1 MKKLLLAMSL
11 ALAAMGASAANYLHI
26 KTDSGW
32 EVLDLDR
39 VDRLV
44 FAGGVMNAQ
53 DASGNSVGSYSQVA
67 LEQLYVDDKAGVADV
82 QAESKAKATF
92 TFDAATM
99 SARMLADAKFEIY
112 GFDGSLLVAIP
123 AKAGEEISLGA
134 MRGAGVVIV
143 KSGDYVIKVAF

>member
-53 DASGNSVGSYSQVA
+53 DASGNSVGSYSQAA

-92 TFDAATM
+92 TFDAAAM
-99 SARMLADAKFEIY
+99 SARMLADGKFEIY
-112 GFDGSLLVAIP
+112 AVDGSLLVAIP
-123 AKAGEEISLGA
+123 AKAGEEISFGA
-134 MRGAGVVIV
+134 MHGAGVVIV
-143 KSGDYVIKVAF
+143 KSGDYVIKAAF